1 MDIRQ
6 FPKYKLSF
14 NLGIRC
20 FLFRAANG
28 ISNYVLIKNSLETL
42 IVAYILKYM
51 YMLFSIDS
59 KNGNTDRTMFGRQQ
73 VQQ

>member
-20 FLFRAANG
+20 FVFRAANG
-28 ISNYVLIKNSLETL
+28 ISNYVSINSLETL

-51 YMLFSIDS
+51 YMFFSIDS

>member
-1 MDIRQ
+1 MALVITYQ
-6 FPKYKLSF
+6 SK
-14 NLGIRC
+14 IT
-20 FLFRAANG
+20 
-28 ISNYVLIKNSLETL
+28 INSLETL